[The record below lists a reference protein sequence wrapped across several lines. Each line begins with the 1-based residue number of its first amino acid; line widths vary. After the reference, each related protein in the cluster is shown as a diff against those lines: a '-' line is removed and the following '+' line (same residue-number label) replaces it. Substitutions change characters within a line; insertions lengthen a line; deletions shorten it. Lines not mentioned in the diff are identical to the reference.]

1 MPRGKKK
8 QRRKSPRTV
17 SLWNL
22 GVGYVNLSMFTQAAL
37 GTSPTG
43 FLFGDADIKLASD
56 NWTGR

>member
-1 MPRGKKK
+1 M
-8 QRRKSPRTV
+8 
-17 SLWNL
+17 

-56 NWTGR
+56 NWMGR